1 MSTKDHNE
9 SLVGIHLAVGIFFA
23 FGLVASPWIIAQNF
37 SHREQIPLA
46 ILIFG
51 FVFAMALLMFS
62 TAIAMHRQKPLGRRL
77 ALLADGFLMVFF
89 WPAGAYSWW
98 FLHSDRAKRMYGV
111 RQE

>member
-1 MSTKDHNE
+1 MSTKDHNKT
-9 SLVGIHLAVGIFFA
+9 LVGIHLAVGMFFT

-37 SHREQIPLA
+37 RQREQIPLA

-77 ALLADGFLMVFF
+77 ALLAAGFLIIFF
-89 WPAGAYSWW
+89 WPAGVYSWW
-98 FLHSDRAKRMYGV
+98 FLHSAGAKKMYGV
-111 RQE
+111 APE